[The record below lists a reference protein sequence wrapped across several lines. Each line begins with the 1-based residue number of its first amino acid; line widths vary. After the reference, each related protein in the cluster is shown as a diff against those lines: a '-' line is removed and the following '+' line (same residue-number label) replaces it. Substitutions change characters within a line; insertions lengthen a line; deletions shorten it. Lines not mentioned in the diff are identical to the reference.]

1 MDTSDGAVAVS
12 QTDVEADVD
21 AERSRR
27 RRKRI
32 LIGVGVAVAVL
43 VVVAIAYWI
52 SRPDREV
59 AANCV
64 DDRGTIVDD
73 ANCVTPQSSIGRHY
87 YGGGYYPVYIGSGGR
102 PYHYNYGGSGRIGQ
116 LVSGG
121 TTTVPRNSTRVVS
134 SSSGRTLSGDSAS
147 GDDRVSGGPSRS
159 ARSSSPHSSSSR
171 SGSRSSSRSSGSRS
185 HH

>member
-134 SSSGRTLSGDSAS
+134 SSGRTLSGDSAS

-185 HH
+185 RH